1 MVKTDNLFPPFYRVT
16 FFLFLLSTFWV
27 EVAHAQAPP
36 QDRYVVFFSDKDES
50 AYALDRPLEYLSPA
64 ALERRAVQGIALDS
78 SDLPVNANY
87 VAQLAEAGA
96 EVYYTSRWLNAV
108 MVDGDQ
114 NADAYRA
121 LSFVDRVEL
130 IKPTRSE
137 GGRSKGSDGGAAYA
151 GTFWSPA
158 DNTEAR
164 LLNVLQNE
172 MLGIDAM
179 HQAGYTGK
187 GIAVAV
193 FDGGFKGVDTV
204 SYFRHLYEN
213 GQMIPGYDFV
223 GNSPNVYRYGQHGTE
238 ALSCIAAY
246 QPGVLEA
253 GAYEANIML
262 CITEESGSEYRV
274 EEYNWLF
281 AAEMADSAGIDII
294 STSLGYTTFDDPAM
308 NYQYEDLDGNTAV
321 ITQAVNLAAQ
331 KGILCVISA
340 GNEGSGRWRYVSPP
354 ADAIDV
360 LSVGAVSSSGDRVSF
375 SSFGPTADGR
385 VKPDVSALGLQT
397 VVVDAR
403 GEVVRS
409 NGTSFSAPLITGL
422 TAGVWEVF
430 PGETNLE
437 IIERIRLAGNSSL
450 APNNELGYGIPT
462 FSAALLVPVPG
473 EEEIR
478 EANYRVYP
486 NPIESGKLFVEAK
499 TRNLSFPVN
508 VRIYNST
515 GQLITQTRFTSD
527 TFSPTLSLDTSGLGP
542 GVYILHILSPT
553 ASDTMKVIKF

>member
-1 MVKTDNLFPPFYRVT
+1 
-16 FFLFLLSTFWV
+16 
-27 EVAHAQAPP
+27 
-36 QDRYVVFFSDKDES
+36 
-50 AYALDRPLEYLSPA
+50 
-64 ALERRAVQGIALDS
+64 
-78 SDLPVNANY
+78 
-87 VAQLAEAGA
+87 
-96 EVYYTSRWLNAV
+96 
-108 MVDGDQ
+108 
-114 NADAYRA
+114 
-121 LSFVDRVEL
+121 
-130 IKPTRSE
+130 
-137 GGRSKGSDGGAAYA
+137 
-151 GTFWSPA
+151 
-158 DNTEAR
+158 
-164 LLNVLQNE
+164 

-179 HQAGYTGK
+179 HQAGYTGQ
-187 GIAVAV
+187 GISVAV

-223 GNSPNVYRYGQHGTE
+223 GNSPDVYRYGQHGTE

-308 NYQYEDLDGNTAV
+308 NYEYEDLDGNTAV
-321 ITQAVNLAAQ
+321 ITRAVNLAAQ

-397 VVVDAR
+397 VVVNSQ

-422 TAGVWEVF
+422 TAGVWEAF

-462 FSAALLVPVPG
+462 FSAALLVPVPS

-486 NPIESGKLFVEAK
+486 NPIESGKLFVEAQNP
-499 TRNLSFPVN
+499 RSIVSGGSAHLQQH
-508 VRIYNST
+508 RAT
-515 GQLITQTRFTSD
+515 GDAHPLY
-527 TFSPTLSLDTSGLGP
+527 L
-542 GVYILHILSPT
+542 
-553 ASDTMKVIKF
+553 

>member
-1 MVKTDNLFPPFYRVT
+1 MVKTDNLFSLFYRI
-16 FFLFLLSTFWV
+16 FFLSLLSVFWI
-27 EVAHAQAPP
+27 EAAHAQALP
-36 QDRYVVFFSDKDES
+36 QNRYVIFLSDKEET
-50 AYALDRPLEYLSPA
+50 AYSLDRPLEYLSPA
-64 ALERRAVQGIALDS
+64 ALERRELQGIALDS
-78 SDLPVNANY
+78 SDLPVNADY

-121 LSFVDRVEL
+121 LNFVDRVEL

-137 GGRSKGSDGGAAYA
+137 GGRKKQGSSYSGA
-151 GTFWSPA
+151 SPSA
-158 DNTEAR
+158 AIENTEAQ

-179 HQAGYTGK
+179 HQAGYTGQ
-187 GIAVAV
+187 GISVAV
-193 FDGGFKGVDTV
+193 FDGGFKGVDSV

-223 GNSPNVYRYGQHGTE
+223 GNSPDVYRYGQHGTE

-308 NYQYEDLDGNTAV
+308 NYEYEDLDGNTAV
-321 ITQAVNLAAQ
+321 ITRAVNLAAQ

-397 VVVDAR
+397 VVVNSR

-422 TAGVWEVF
+422 TAGVWEAF

-499 TRNLSFPVN
+499 TRDLSFPVE

-515 GQLITQTRFTSD
+515 GQLVTHTLFTSD
-527 TFSPTLSLDTSGLGP
+527 TFSPTLSLDTSGLGR

>member
-1 MVKTDNLFPPFYRVT
+1 KTNNLFSPFFRIS
-16 FFLFLLSTFWV
+16 FFLFLLSIFWV
-27 EVAHAQAPP
+27 EVAPAQAPP
-36 QDRYVVFFSDKDES
+36 QDRYVIFLSDKDGT
-50 AYALDRPLEYLSPA
+50 AYALDRPLEYLSSA
-64 ALERRAVQGIALDS
+64 ALERRELQGITLDS
-78 SDLPVNANY
+78 SDLPVNADY

-114 NADAYRA
+114 DADAYRA
-121 LSFVDRVEL
+121 LNFVDRVEL

-137 GGRSKGSDGGAAYA
+137 GGRKKQGSSYDRKLPAADHENA
-151 GTFWSPA
+151 
-158 DNTEAR
+158 EAQ
-164 LLNVLQNE
+164 LLNMLQNE

-187 GIAVAV
+187 GVSVAV

-204 SYFRHLYEN
+204 AYFRHLYKN

-223 GNSPNVYRYGQHGTE
+223 GNSPDVYRYGQHGTE

-281 AAEMADSAGIDII
+281 AAELADSAGIDII

-308 NYQYEDLDGNTAV
+308 NYEYEDLDGNTAV
-321 ITQAVNLAAQ
+321 ITRAVNLAAQ

-397 VVVDAR
+397 VVVNAR

-422 TAGVWEVF
+422 TAGVWEAF

-499 TRNLSFPVN
+499 TRDLSFPVD

-515 GQLITQTRFTSD
+515 GQLVTQTRFTSD
-527 TFSPTLSLDTSGLGP
+527 TFSPTLSLDTSGLGR

>member
-1 MVKTDNLFPPFYRVT
+1 MVKTDNLFSLFYRI
-16 FFLFLLSTFWV
+16 FFLSLLSVFWI
-27 EVAHAQAPP
+27 EAAHAQALP
-36 QDRYVVFFSDKDES
+36 QNRYVIFLSDKEGT
-50 AYALDRPLEYLSPA
+50 AYSLDRPLEYLSPA
-64 ALERRAVQGIALDS
+64 ALERRELQGIALDS
-78 SDLPVNANY
+78 SDLPVNADY

-114 NADAYRA
+114 DADAYRA
-121 LSFVDRVEL
+121 LNFVDRVEL

-137 GGRSKGSDGGAAYA
+137 GGRKKQGYSYSGA
-151 GTFWSPA
+151 SPSA
-158 DNTEAR
+158 AIENTEAQ

-179 HQAGYTGK
+179 HQAGYTGQ
-187 GIAVAV
+187 GISVAV
-193 FDGGFKGVDTV
+193 FDGGFKGVDSV

-223 GNSPNVYRYGQHGTE
+223 GNSPDVYRYGQHGTE

-308 NYQYEDLDGNTAV
+308 NYEYEDLDGNTAV
-321 ITQAVNLAAQ
+321 ITRAVNLAAQ

-397 VVVDAR
+397 VVVNSR

-422 TAGVWEVF
+422 TAGVWEAF

-499 TRNLSFPVN
+499 TRDLSFPVE

-515 GQLITQTRFTSD
+515 GQLVTHTLFTSD
-527 TFSPTLSLDTSGLGP
+527 TFSPTLSLDTSGLGR

>member
-1 MVKTDNLFPPFYRVT
+1 MVKTDNLFPLFYRI
-16 FFLFLLSTFWV
+16 FFLSLLSIFWI
-27 EVAHAQAPP
+27 EVVHAQALP
-36 QDRYVVFFSDKDES
+36 QNRYVIFLSDKNGT
-50 AYALDRPLEYLSPA
+50 AYSLDRPLEYLSPA
-64 ALERRAVQGIALDS
+64 ALERRELQDIALDS
-78 SDLPVNANY
+78 SDLPVNADY

-114 NADAYRA
+114 SADAYRA

-130 IKPTRSE
+130 IKPTPSE
-137 GGRSKGSDGGAAYA
+137 GGRKKQGSSHAGELPSAAIENA
-151 GTFWSPA
+151 
-158 DNTEAR
+158 EAQ

-179 HQAGYTGK
+179 HQAGYTGR
-187 GIAVAV
+187 GVSVAV

-223 GNSPNVYRYGQHGTE
+223 GNSPDVYRYGQHGTE

-308 NYQYEDLDGNTAV
+308 NYEYEDLDGNTAV
-321 ITQAVNLAAQ
+321 ITRAVNLAAQ

-397 VVVDAR
+397 VVVNSR

-422 TAGVWEVF
+422 TAGVWEAF
-430 PGETNLE
+430 PEETNLE

-499 TRNLSFPVN
+499 TRDLSFPVD
-508 VRIYNST
+508 VRVYNST
-515 GQLITQTRFTSD
+515 GQLVTQTRFTSE
-527 TFSPTLSLDTSGLGP
+527 TFSPTLSLDTSGLGR

>member
-1 MVKTDNLFPPFYRVT
+1 MVKTDNLFSLFYRI
-16 FFLFLLSTFWV
+16 FFLSLLSVFWI
-27 EVAHAQAPP
+27 EAAHAQALP
-36 QDRYVVFFSDKDES
+36 QNRYVIFLSDKEGT
-50 AYALDRPLEYLSPA
+50 AYSLDRPREYLSPA
-64 ALERRAVQGIALDS
+64 ALERRELQGIALDS
-78 SDLPVNANY
+78 SDLPVNADY
-87 VAQLAEAGA
+87 VAQLSEAGA

-114 NADAYRA
+114 DADAYRA
-121 LSFVDRVEL
+121 LNFVDRVEL

-137 GGRSKGSDGGAAYA
+137 GGRNKQGSSYA
-151 GTFWSPA
+151 GKLPSA
-158 DNTEAR
+158 ATENAEAQ

-179 HQAGYTGK
+179 HQAGYTGQ
-187 GIAVAV
+187 GVSVAV

-223 GNSPNVYRYGQHGTE
+223 GNSTNVYRYGQHGTE

-294 STSLGYTTFDDPAM
+294 STSLGYTTFDDPEM
-308 NYQYEDLDGNTAV
+308 NYEYEDLDGNTAV
-321 ITQAVNLAAQ
+321 ITRAVNLAAQ

-397 VVVDAR
+397 VVVNSR

-422 TAGVWEVF
+422 TAGVWEAF

-462 FSAALLVPVPG
+462 FSAALLVPVPD
-473 EEEIR
+473 EEDIR

-499 TRNLSFPVN
+499 TRDLSFPVE

-515 GQLITQTRFTSD
+515 GQLVTHTRFTSE
-527 TFSPTLSLDTSGLGP
+527 TFSPTLSLDTSGLGR

>member
-1 MVKTDNLFPPFYRVT
+1 MVKTDNLFPLFYRI
-16 FFLFLLSTFWV
+16 FFLSLLSIFWV

-36 QDRYVVFFSDKDES
+36 QNRYVIFLSDKNGT
-50 AYALDRPLEYLSPA
+50 AYSLDRPLEYLSPA
-64 ALERRAVQGIALDS
+64 ALERRELQGIALDS

-96 EVYYTSRWLNAV
+96 KVYYTSRWLNAV

-114 NADAYRA
+114 DADAYRA
-121 LSFVDRVEL
+121 LNFVDRVEL

-137 GGRSKGSDGGAAYA
+137 GGRNKQGSSYA
-151 GTFWSPA
+151 GKLPSAAPE
-158 DNTEAR
+158 NTEAQ
-164 LLNVLQNE
+164 LLNMLQNE

-179 HQAGYTGK
+179 HQAGYTGQ
-187 GIAVAV
+187 GISVAV

-223 GNSPNVYRYGQHGTE
+223 GNSPDVYRYGQHGTE

-308 NYQYEDLDGNTAV
+308 NYEYEDLDGNTAV
-321 ITQAVNLAAQ
+321 ITRAVNLAAQ

-397 VVVDAR
+397 VVVNSR
-403 GEVVRS
+403 GDVVRS

-422 TAGVWEVF
+422 TAGVWEAF

-462 FSAALLVPVPG
+462 FSAALLVPVPD
-473 EEEIR
+473 EEDIR

-499 TRNLSFPVN
+499 TRDLSFPVEI
-508 VRIYNST
+508 RIYNST
-515 GQLITQTRFTSD
+515 GQLVTQTRFTSD
-527 TFSPTLSLDTSGLGP
+527 TFSPTLSLDASGLSQ
-542 GVYILHILSPT
+542 GVYILHVLSPT